1 MMQYVLPVTRKILM
15 IDKAKELVVRIIMF
29 LGLKNEV

>member
-1 MMQYVLPVTRKILM
+1 MTQYVLPVMRKIQM
-15 IDKAKELVVRIIMF
+15 TDKAKELVVRIIMF